1 MSLQCSSPSRHS
13 RRCSLRPS
21 WSGFTLVELLVVI
34 AIIGI
39 LVGLLLPAVQAAREA
54 ARRMQC
60 SNNVKQLGLA
70 MHTYH
75 DAHRKF
81 PASVQSQRLPTGLN
95 PLNYRDTTW
104 STTWTIAILPFIEQG
119 NLWNMW
125 DSALGLADTVQQR
138 AVVSANLT
146 AMQCPSDPM
155 ADGKSLNV
163 GNIDFAR
170 GNYGANHGG
179 GNYHRD
185 NNPATMGGV
194 LDTPDWSAFNV
205 VAGSNRGMFAASLG
219 SASWSA
225 KIGDVT
231 DGTSYTVMVGEII
244 QPIQKRGKCHGTIG
258 RPIQK
263 RGNAMVP
270 IAKTRFTLLLLVV
283 GLMIGVIAGC
293 TDHDKELDKMYG
305 LDVPGNPFVDYSP
318 ACCTVNASE
327 VSPARAR
334 VIMIAATATANDSMV
349 SDTTTPVGALTPNG
363 DLIVY
368 FPRDERKRELHLPDL
383 DGVSLT
389 GPVEVYWYDP
399 RSAERTS
406 VDPSQFDKRSGV
418 ILATPTNDDWVFV
431 LDRGFSPCDTR
442 QKSRHK

>member
-231 DGTSYTVMVGEII
+231 DGTSNTVMVGEII
-244 QPIQKRGKCHGTIG
+244 QAGVAFNDDNRAAWGQAGGAIISAFNHATPVRGPEFIAG
-258 RPIQK
+258 P
-263 RGNAMVP
+263 NAPAVNG
-270 IAKTRFTLLLLVV
+270 AGFNTLFRDAWAYCSNSFYNRVKPYACNDRYLSTHAEGGMAARSWHTGGVQV
-283 GLMIGVIAGC
+283 GLADGSVQ
-293 TDHDKELDKMYG
+293 
-305 LDVPGNPFVDYSP
+305 F
-318 ACCTVNASE
+318 
-327 VSPARAR
+327 
-334 VIMIAATATANDSMV
+334 V
-349 SDTTTPVGALTPNG
+349 SD
-363 DLIVY
+363 
-368 FPRDERKRELHLPDL
+368 
-383 DGVSLT
+383 
-389 GPVEVYWYDP
+389 
-399 RSAERTS
+399 S
-406 VDPSQFDKRSGV
+406 VDRIIWRAMLTSQGGEVASF
-418 ILATPTNDDWVFV
+418 T
-431 LDRGFSPCDTR
+431 
-442 QKSRHK
+442 Q

>member
-1 MSLQCSSPSRHS
+1 M
-13 RRCSLRPS
+13 
-21 WSGFTLVELLVVI
+21 VELLVVI

-81 PASVQSQRLPTGLN
+81 PASAQSQRLPSGLN

-179 GNYHRD
+179 GNLRAAMGSLRND
-185 NNPATMGGV
+185 NPADAAEMLSAYTEADFPGGEDV
-194 LDTPDWSAFNV
+194 FTEMKTKLDALVSGKA
-205 VAGSNRGMFAASLG
+205 L
-219 SASWSA
+219 
-225 KIGDVT
+225 
-231 DGTSYTVMVGEII
+231 DG
-244 QPIQKRGKCHGTIG
+244 GKKPT
-258 RPIQK
+258 
-263 RGNAMVP
+263 
-270 IAKTRFTLLLLVV
+270 T
-283 GLMIGVIAGC
+283 
-293 TDHDKELDKMYG
+293 
-305 LDVPGNPFVDYSP
+305 
-318 ACCTVNASE
+318 SE
-327 VSPARAR
+327 VQALLKKLINLSRPKPPAAPAES
-334 VIMIAATATANDSMV
+334 AAT
-349 SDTTTPVGALTPNG
+349 
-363 DLIVY
+363 
-368 FPRDERKRELHLPDL
+368 K
-383 DGVSLT
+383 
-389 GPVEVYWYDP
+389 
-399 RSAERTS
+399 
-406 VDPSQFDKRSGV
+406 
-418 ILATPTNDDWVFV
+418 
-431 LDRGFSPCDTR
+431 
-442 QKSRHK
+442 